1 MQRYPTLTKY
11 CISKLK
17 TNHYLLGIWWWICHR
32 QVDSFLARRFV
43 ASPTLLSQD
52 FTGIMFQRIYFIR
65 TVFRRDFYLNCKDSL
80 FYRSETR
87 GRGSQW
93 KNIYEKSSL
102 RDPQCYSI
110 SSRPFWAVFSMSRN
124 ALPPH
129 TAFYNAPTTLSRQ
142 LSCDASSMKNT
153 RCLGR
158 IFSPWDP
165 ASGLR
170 SFQ

>member
-17 TNHYLLGIWWWICHR
+17 TNHYLLGIWWWICQLTLSLR
-32 QVDSFLARRFV
+32 VDS
-43 ASPTLLSQD
+43 LLHPRYCHKTSQ
-52 FTGIMFQRIYFIR
+52 GIMFQRIYFIR

-80 FYRSETR
+80 FYRSATR

-124 ALPPH
+124 ALPPPH
-129 TAFYNAPTTLSRQ
+129 TAFYNAPTTFSRQ

>member
-43 ASPTLLSQD
+43 ACHKTSQ
-52 FTGIMFQRIYFIR
+52 GIMFQRIYFIR

-80 FYRSETR
+80 FYRSATR

-102 RDPQCYSI
+102 RDPQCLLLGLSGR
-110 SSRPFWAVFSMSRN
+110 SLVCHATLS
-124 ALPPH
+124 PPH

-158 IFSPWDP
+158 IFPPWDP